1 MNELTSTP
9 HDHSSGA
16 EFTYRIDGNIVSIEA
31 LQWAGR
37 PVDKVLEQ
45 AIRKIEYFHQ
55 GSIARFKIHYRD
67 DLGWAAAERD
77 GEHVKTVPILE
88 TNE

>member
-1 MNELTSTP
+1 MSELTSTP

-16 EFTYRIDGNIVSIEA
+16 EFTYRIDGDVVSIEA

-37 PVDKVLEQ
+37 PADKVLEQ

-55 GSIARFKIHYRD
+55 GSIANYKIHYRD
-67 DLGWAAAERD
+67 NLGWGIAKWNGER
-77 GEHVKTVPILE
+77 VTTVPILE
-88 TNE
+88 TDE